1 MQEATQKI
9 PVCMYLPEHNKIR
22 WDWIIRPGWFFM
34 AHKDGL
40 EGVGSSGFHSILGGI
55 AYFLTGQVFPI
66 MFLKL
71 ADMSYLNE
79 YIN

>member
-1 MQEATQKI
+1 
-9 PVCMYLPEHNKIR
+9 
-22 WDWIIRPGWFFM
+22 M